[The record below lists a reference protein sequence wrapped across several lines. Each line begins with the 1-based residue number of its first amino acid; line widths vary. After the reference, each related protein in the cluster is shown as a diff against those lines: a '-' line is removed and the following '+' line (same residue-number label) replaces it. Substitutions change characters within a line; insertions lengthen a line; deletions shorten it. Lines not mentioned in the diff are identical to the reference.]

1 MTAPVQ
7 REVMVTGMRRVR
19 MLGTYTIPDAALA
32 LGKSVPNFRR
42 WINNGLIPAPYLKDR
57 ERGYFCFCTEELRII
72 GRILAEHEREFAYFC
87 AAHEVTS
94 NTIHQAIV
102 GYRAITFGA
111 DSSDYDNER

>member
-1 MTAPVQ
+1 
-7 REVMVTGMRRVR
+7 MVTGMRRVR

-57 ERGYFCFCTEELRII
+57 ERGHFCFCTEELRII
-72 GRILAEHEREFAYFC
+72 ARILAEHERDFAYFC

-94 NTIHQAIV
+94 NQIHQSIL

-111 DSSDYDNER
+111 DAADYDNER